1 MEFIKELFSFLK
13 TRKKYWL
20 LPLILILV
28 LFATLI
34 IVSSATAL
42 GPLIYTLF

>member
-20 LPLILILV
+20 LPLILILI
-28 LFATLI
+28 LFAVLI
-34 IVSSATAL
+34 VVSGTTAL